1 MADDSRPLK
10 RSEVLAIENVRRIAE
25 QLRAER
31 NDAVALA
38 QVRREQLVQAIAL
51 LRDLLKHRAG
61 LPPDLVERVDGFL
74 ADPELP

>member
-1 MADDSRPLK
+1 MSDDNKPLK
-10 RSEVLAIENVRRIAE
+10 RSEILAIENVRRIAE

-38 QVRREQLVQAIAL
+38 QVRREQLGQAI
-51 LRDLLKHRAG
+51 DLLQAVVAHRAG
-61 LPPDLVERVDGFL
+61 LPAELIERVDGFL